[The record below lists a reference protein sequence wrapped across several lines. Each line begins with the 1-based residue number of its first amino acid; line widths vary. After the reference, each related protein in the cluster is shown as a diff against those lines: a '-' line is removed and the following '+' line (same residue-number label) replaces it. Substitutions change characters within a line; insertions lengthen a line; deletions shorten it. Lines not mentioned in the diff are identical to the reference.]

1 VYSLIFALAEA
12 GNGSVQS
19 LEEIQAELAEAWPA
33 YSLGRQD
40 VILHGGRRKLTP
52 ELRKRL
58 LDVVKKFLRWL
69 ETKDFI
75 DPVENPVSGLAV
87 EDILPSLDGNRL
99 GGKIDK
105 VLR

>member
-1 VYSLIFALAEA
+1 MGRCSHWKRFRPNLQKPGRPTAWDVRTPYFTGVV
-12 GNGSVQS
+12 GN
-19 LEEIQAELAEAWPA
+19 
-33 YSLGRQD
+33 
-40 VILHGGRRKLTP
+40 LTP

-99 GGKIDK
+99 G
-105 VLR
+105 L